1 MFADILRLALD
12 SLILF
17 ALHFE
22 KSGSFPQKL
31 PREEE
36 IKLFNQMNGSF
47 SRESMEARDK
57 LIMHNMRLVS
67 FIVRR
72 KYNDSKEPAEDLVSI
87 GSIGLV
93 KAVSA
98 YDVSKATPF
107 GTYAAICIDNEIKM
121 YFRKN
126 NKTAGEISMSDQ
138 FGEEG
143 GTILDKL
150 TAEDDP
156 FMDVISLLNSRAVYK
171 AVNMSLNLRERRIIA
186 RRFGLNFKGKS
197 VVQTQE
203 QIGREMGISRAYV
216 SRIEKTAT
224 EKLKRYFDT
233 NGYPDIV

>member
-1 MFADILRLALD
+1 
-12 SLILF
+12 
-17 ALHFE
+17 
-22 KSGSFPQKL
+22 
-31 PREEE
+31 
-36 IKLFNQMNGSF
+36 
-47 SRESMEARDK
+47 
-57 LIMHNMRLVS
+57 MRLVS

-98 YDVSKATPF
+98 YDVTKPTPF

-121 YFRKN
+121 YFRKT

-150 TAEDDP
+150 TADDDP
-156 FMDVISLLNSRAVYK
+156 LMDVISLLNSRAVYK
-171 AVNMSLNLRERRIIA
+171 AVNTSLNLRERHIIS
-186 RRFGLNFKGKS
+186 RRYGLNFKGKS
-197 VVQTQE
+197 VIQTQE
-203 QIGREMGISRAYV
+203 QIGGDMGISRAYV

-224 EKLKRYFDT
+224 EKLKRYFAE
-233 NGYPDIV
+233 NGCPDVY